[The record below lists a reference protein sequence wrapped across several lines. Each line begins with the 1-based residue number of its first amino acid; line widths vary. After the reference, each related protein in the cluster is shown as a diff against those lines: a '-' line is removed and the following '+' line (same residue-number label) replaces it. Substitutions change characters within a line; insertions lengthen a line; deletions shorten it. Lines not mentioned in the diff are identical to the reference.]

1 MRTVNVHGIVDTS
14 KDQRRRRRTFARKRV
29 KGKIT
34 RRYLEC
40 EWGEV
45 FFSRRI

>member
-1 MRTVNVHGIVDTS
+1 MVNVHGIVDTS
-14 KDQRRRRRTFARKRV
+14 KDQRRQDAERRRTFARKRV
-29 KGKIT
+29 KGKIA

-45 FFSRRI
+45 FF